1 MNRKHYTESHD
12 SYGKKQKNQSKYLLE
27 KKKHLCPFSSRVI
40 LERILLVDDNYLKDY
55 DSVALNLKDVNN
67 GDNNSVPKSVKK
79 NTQNNNKITNNKAR
93 KCLNVNKKNQVN
105 KIDHAK
111 INSSK
116 LDKLPKVILQRLSM
130 SKIISCSTKKDNFP
144 AFKSLIDTKPRL
156 KIENNETKN
165 QIINFSGSSA
175 ILSEFKKKHI
185 SFNSVS
191 IFDKKKNLTNIQ
203 ADEIC
208 LKNASHSTSKF
219 LENLEYQKEVNESPK
234 KSLKVEGFT
243 QPEDL
248 FRINKNVKKKHM
260 KKVKS
265 NVLESQ
271 KKAKELHKLDIKKP
285 LKDKLNFH
293 PGEEQVIQHVQQQS
307 LNICKKIL
315 QTKVILE
322 RLPKNKYIKN
332 NENNDAYIK
341 DILNNNNSVITDPVS
356 EKATESFRSI
366 SLLEKK
372 NSIEYDEINAITS
385 GNNVNQK
392 KEITIKNPEKILS
405 HNLKH
410 RIRVCQKVEKSVKED
425 NKNKIRT
432 SCTSKKVLQAN
443 GKKRTIG
450 LETNLK
456 NISKNYPLV
465 VLKPISKDIFAT
477 KNPILNFKD
486 QLPDNKLVSG
496 RNSTISDKIYESRKK
511 LDAEA
516 ASKIL
521 SVESKLSST
530 KDIILSEPEKIEVL
544 SDPHVFDQLPTCGD
558 MNLYST
564 PCISSHNQKTL
575 PSSFKIDKQLMVC
588 VKRLKD
594 YSINSKDH
602 TQNSYKSNSNKNYV
616 VKNKNKKNKNF
627 NKCSSNALENE
638 TSFFGDK
645 DTDLKNVNFKDIY
658 IQQISNE
665 QSTFNSTCLN
675 SISSQKLYTV
685 SPKGTKSNENI
696 KRNQKVYESAF
707 KLHNSQNNEYIEKR
721 SLNFPFTFE
730 KVEPL
735 MNIKEEC
742 NRLSDEHV
750 KLLPLKFINASY
762 CASKDKPKEECRTI
776 QENIKNFGNSVTD
789 SKSKPQSI
797 NESKKN
803 LDQECP
809 ENVMSTTKIHEND
822 DISDESSFIKALDAA
837 RVRKVIRRF
846 KTYNSKQMPLIKE
859 LVPLLVK
866 IKMKKNKNFQIKKRV
881 SMKAAVIEQKY
892 NKNRCLA
899 KKVIAKKRNLLKLK
913 STKNTNIDTEISLSE
928 KEEIQKTK
936 DEKQIQKNCQTNNVQ
951 NSVELVSVNEKPL
964 KPNEKRKLVKSIIT
978 LDKPYDLNLFR
989 RRSPRKL
996 SCCKNLG
1003 EKTTLVKKNLTNLL
1017 MPETSQKFINTKLN
1031 TEKLTEEKSSSLIF
1045 KNKSDMIVKILEDW
1059 DDQCNFK
1066 SLRTD
1071 NELFRIDHMTISEKL
1086 KACSDVLVTTITNEK
1101 ESEKDGKR
1109 LSKANST
1116 KKCVIKKELIF
1127 NENSNKVDDL
1137 NIHSID
1143 KKTLET
1149 TNFDIAQ
1156 NKAVSSSVIK
1166 EKILTQELLNFQ
1178 NDHVSSPFEKQT
1190 CNHDV
1195 KLDDI
1200 YKKRA
1205 LNESISKDVDY
1216 ESIFEKKTKS
1226 TSTYD
1231 VDDSCQNKT
1240 YSFDKNLV
1248 MNKHQ
1253 NLSVEDINE
1262 EIRNNFHVKRFIDDV
1277 KLEKRQD
1284 IKSKEMELES
1294 YESEKKTIKNVQDK
1308 NLEILKTEE
1317 MKICEDQ
1324 IENENVESAS
1334 TELCSDLSN
1343 INFTSKSISPTK
1355 IRITARKNCCN
1366 ESPEPNKVN
1375 VKDIV
1380 KITPKGPLPDRK
1392 CNLHKQLCDNYE
1404 LLTFEKVDRD
1414 GSLNLESTEND
1425 KNLNSTIEEKPM
1437 SEFEKFTE
1445 ALQIRPKPIE
1455 QKKQVPLSTIKE
1467 LGHLDVTSIKLES
1480 KNYSFQNYHKKSKV
1494 DYVDPFCQLK
1504 MLSEAIAILSKNKEK
1519 QIEQS
1524 SDPPIFKN
1532 YYNSKFIGESKDL
1545 NELKLLKKSLKNKQS
1560 NKHKNSFYKNDE
1572 LLNKNSDT
1580 KSTVSNVS
1588 ISAEQNVQNSS
1599 TESEFSNENTQ
1610 NMKNHHSKVVRYSK
1624 FSKNQK
1630 LVSHMTKTSK
1640 QHEVYR
1646 DKIQNTMPQL
1656 EKNNSLT
1663 ESNEV
1668 TEEVIIYNEGMNIGT
1683 FDLLDHTYSRRRDDD
1698 SEESIEDVSRIYS
1711 HSEEDFS
1718 ETNNCWN
1725 KVSLQ
1730 ELKSNVSS
1738 SNNKSSH
1745 NHLIKKSKCTKNLL
1759 PMHNHFHNKL
1769 QDSKIPPYEIKKA
1782 DAHLHRNE
1790 PVKCQKCDRTYM
1802 DKNRLKKHYYECG
1815 IPPIY
1820 HCPLCFYTARYKP
1833 SVIRHLKNDHS
1844 DKIIETNFEE
1854 ILDTVQKKATEIK
1867 TKFKNQI
1874 LAEEISKKIQ
1884 SDHSNPLIR
1893 VPRSLKIY
1901 CPNCKEEFTKIPS
1914 NCKKFCNTCN
1924 INLMFN
1930 CHQCERRYILTN
1942 RISCH
1947 IQGKCRVGD
1956 QDDEIVNKKS
1966 HVRKTFSK
1974 VKFIESEICSNG
1986 CGKKFKLRSTRLKH
2000 QKLCGKARDLTCNI
2014 CSFKTKYQSTIKFH
2028 TQLHVL
2034 NQDRN
2039 ITSKFAEDEHSNR
2052 EQASKSK

>member
-55 DSVALNLKDVNN
+55 DSVKLNFKDVNN
-67 GDNNSVPKSVKK
+67 SDNNSVPKSVKK
-79 NTQNNNKITNNKAR
+79 NKQNNDKITNNKAR
-93 KCLNVNKKNQVN
+93 KCLNVNKKNQGN

-130 SKIISCSTKKDNFP
+130 SKIISCSTKKDNFL
-144 AFKSLIDTKPRL
+144 AFKSIIGTKPRL

-165 QIINFSGSSA
+165 QITSKNNNEKSVMGSSA
-175 ILSEFKKKHI
+175 ILSELKKKHI
-185 SFNSVS
+185 SFNSES
-191 IFDKKKNLTNIQ
+191 ILDNKTSLTNIK
-203 ADEIC
+203 ADKIC

-219 LENLEYQKEVNESPK
+219 LENSEYQKEVNESKK
-234 KSLKVEGFT
+234 KSLKVKGFT
-243 QPEDL
+243 QPENL

-260 KKVKS
+260 KTVKS
-265 NVLESQ
+265 NLLESQ

-285 LKDKLNFH
+285 LKDKLNFQ
-293 PGEEQVIQHVQQQS
+293 PGAEQVIQHIQQQS

-315 QTKVILE
+315 QTKVVLE

-392 KEITIKNPEKILS
+392 KETTIKNPEKILS

-410 RIRVCQKVEKSVKED
+410 RTRVHQKVEKSVKED

-432 SCTSKKVLQAN
+432 NCTSKKVLQTN
-443 GKKRTIG
+443 GRKRTTG

-465 VLKPISKDIFAT
+465 VIKPISKDIFAT

-496 RNSTISDKIYESRKK
+496 RNGKISDKIYESRKK

-516 ASKIL
+516 ASKTL

-544 SDPHVFDQLPTCGD
+544 SDPHVFDQLPSCCD

-564 PCISSHNQKTL
+564 PCISSQNQKTL

-616 VKNKNKKNKNF
+616 VKNKNKKNRNF
-627 NKCSSNALENE
+627 NKCSSSAVENE
-638 TSFFGDK
+638 TLFFGDK
-645 DTDLKNVNFKDIY
+645 DTDLNNVNSKDIY

-665 QSTFNSTCLN
+665 KSTFNSTCLN
-675 SISSQKLYTV
+675 SISSQKLYTA

-707 KLHNSQNNEYIEKR
+707 KLHNSQNNEYIEKQ
-721 SLNFPFTFE
+721 SLNFPLTFE

-742 NRLSDEHV
+742 NGLSDEHV
-750 KLLPLKFINASY
+750 KSLPLKFINASY

-776 QENIKNFGNSVTD
+776 QENIKNFGNLVTD

-809 ENVMSTTKIHEND
+809 ENVMSTIKIHEND

-837 RVRKVIRRF
+837 SVRKVIRRF

-866 IKMKKNKNFQIKKRV
+866 IKTKKNKNFQIKKRV
-881 SMKAAVIEQKY
+881 SMKAAVIEQNY

-899 KKVIAKKRNLLKLK
+899 KKVIAKKRNLLKLE
-913 STKNTNIDTEISLSE
+913 STKNTNIDTEISLGE

-936 DEKQIQKNCQTNNVQ
+936 DEKLIRKNCRTNSVQ
-951 NSVELVSVNEKPL
+951 NFVELVSVNEKPL
-964 KPNEKRKLVKSIIT
+964 KPNEKRTLVKSIIT

-1017 MPETSQKFINTKLN
+1017 MPETPQKFINTKLN
-1031 TEKLTEEKSSSLIF
+1031 MEKFTEEKSSSLIF
-1045 KNKSDMIVKILEDW
+1045 QNKSDMLVKILEDW

-1071 NELFRIDHMTISEKL
+1071 NELFRIDHMTISEEL
-1086 KACSDVLVTTITNEK
+1086 KACSDVLVTTITNEN

-1116 KKCVIKKELIF
+1116 KKCVEKKELIF

-1143 KKTLET
+1143 KKTLKT

-1156 NKAVSSSVIK
+1156 NIAVSSSVIK

-1178 NDHVSSPFEKQT
+1178 NDQVSSPFGKHT
-1190 CNHDV
+1190 YNHDV

-1200 YKKRA
+1200 YKKHV
-1205 LNESISKDVDY
+1205 LNESISKDVDC
-1216 ESIFEKKTKS
+1216 EFIFEKKTES

-1248 MNKHQ
+1248 MNEHQ
-1253 NLSVEDINE
+1253 N
-1262 EIRNNFHVKRFIDDV
+1262 F
-1277 KLEKRQD
+1277 
-1284 IKSKEMELES
+1284 KSKEMELES
-1294 YESEKKTIKNVQDK
+1294 YESEKKPIKNVQDK

-1334 TELCSDLSN
+1334 TELRSDLSN

-1366 ESPEPNKVN
+1366 ESPEPIKVN
-1375 VKDIV
+1375 VKDIA
-1380 KITPKGPLPDRK
+1380 KIIPKGPLPDGK
-1392 CNLHKQLCDNYE
+1392 CNLHKKLCDNYE
-1404 LLTFEKVDRD
+1404 LLTSEKVDRD
-1414 GSLNLESTEND
+1414 GLLNLESTESD
-1425 KNLNSTIEEKPM
+1425 KNFNSTIEEKPM

-1480 KNYSFQNYHKKSKV
+1480 KNYSFQNYHEKSNV
-1494 DYVDPFCQLK
+1494 DHVDPFCQLK

-1519 QIEQS
+1519 PIEQS
-1524 SDPPIFKN
+1524 SDSPIIKN
-1532 YYNSKFIGESKDL
+1532 YYNSKFIGESKNL

-1560 NKHKNSFYKNDE
+1560 NKHQNSFYKNDE
-1572 LLNKNSDT
+1572 LLNENSDT

-1588 ISAEQNVQNSS
+1588 ISDEQNVQNSS

-1610 NMKNHHSKVVRYSK
+1610 NVKNHHSKVVRYSK

-1640 QHEVYR
+1640 QNEVYR
-1646 DKIQNTMPQL
+1646 DNIQNTMPHL

-1663 ESNEV
+1663 EPNEV

-1698 SEESIEDVSRIYS
+1698 SEESIEDDSRIDS
-1711 HSEEDFS
+1711 KSEEDFP

-1745 NHLIKKSKCTKNLL
+1745 NHLIKKSNCTKNLL
-1759 PMHNHFHNKL
+1759 PMHNHFHNRFE
-1769 QDSKIPPYEIKKA
+1769 DSKIHPYEIKKE
-1782 DAHLHRNE
+1782 DVHLHRNE
-1790 PVKCQKCDRTYM
+1790 PVKCKKCDRTYM

-1833 SVIRHLKNDHS
+1833 SVIRHLKNDHP

-1854 ILDTVQKKATEIK
+1854 ILDKVQKKATEIK

-1874 LAEEISKKIQ
+1874 LAEETSKKIQ

-1914 NCKKFCNTCN
+1914 NYKKFCNTCN

-1966 HVRKTFSK
+1966 HVRKTFPK
-1974 VKFIESEICSNG
+1974 VKFIESEICSKG
-1986 CGKKFKLRSTRLKH
+1986 CGKKFKLHSTRLKH

-2014 CSFKTKYQSTIKFH
+2014 CSFKTKYQSTLKFH
-2028 TQLHVL
+2028 TKLHVL

-2039 ITSKFAEDEHSNR
+2039 ITSKIAEDEHSNR
-2052 EQASKSK
+2052 E